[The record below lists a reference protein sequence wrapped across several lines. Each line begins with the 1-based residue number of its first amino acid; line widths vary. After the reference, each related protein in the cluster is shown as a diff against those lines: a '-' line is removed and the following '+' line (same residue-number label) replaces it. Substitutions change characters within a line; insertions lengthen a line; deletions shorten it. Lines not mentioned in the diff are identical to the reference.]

1 MKETILITAA
11 TGNIGSELTGLL
23 ATHPNVG
30 EVRIATRNPE
40 SQKAQLLQQFN
51 PHTVKPVHFDVED
64 KSTITEALKD
74 VTKICLITPLSD
86 KMVDFQQMVVD
97 EAKKQGTHYIVKIS
111 VDAASPNA
119 QEGPGAAHWA
129 GEEMIRKIGI
139 PATMLRPTIFMQHFL
154 IVPGLYEKGDDTF
167 YLPSG
172 DGKMA
177 LLDCRDIAIAAA
189 ALLTDPSKSNLFEED
204 YFMLTGPE
212 ALTAEHIKQELSQL
226 SKDKLFLHE
235 ASEEAFI
242 EHSQKTNS
250 PVELKGIYEAGKNGA
265 FANVTTE
272 TFIKITGTRPRSFAR
287 FAWDHRYYFQ

>member
-30 EVRIATRNPE
+30 EVQIATRNPE
-40 SQKAQLLQQFN
+40 SQKAQLLHRFN
-51 PHTVKPVHFDVED
+51 PHTVKPVHFDIED

-97 EAKKQGTHYIVKIS
+97 EAKKQGIHYIVKIS

-129 GEEMIRKIGI
+129 GEEMIRKSRI
-139 PATMLRPTIFMQHFL
+139 PPTMLRPTIFMQHFL

-167 YLPSG
+167 YLPTG
-172 DGKMA
+172 DGKIA
-177 LLDCRDIAIAAA
+177 FVDCRDIAYAMSE
-189 ALLTDPSKSNLFEED
+189 LLLAPEKPEKLENDF
-204 YFMLTGPE
+204 FFLTGP
-212 ALTAEHIKQELSQL
+212 TAVTGNEIVEELSNL
-226 SKDKLFLHE
+226 TGKSFTWNKEETAFDKHSEKTGSPAIVKEFYKAGAAGYLEKVETKDFE
-235 ASEEAFI
+235 
-242 EHSQKTNS
+242 
-250 PVELKGIYEAGKNGA
+250 
-265 FANVTTE
+265 
-272 TFIKITGTRPRSFAR
+272 KITGKMPNSFAR
-287 FAWDHRYYFQ
+287 FAWDNRYYFV